1 MCLLD
6 QTELQTASPRR
17 AALSPLSPAALSL
30 SSQSGSCVWI
40 GRRYWR
46 SVPCSR
52 RIRSWCPENRAADVK
67 ATSTNSFSLI
77 LGVCKTVVPVWSP
90 RCSCWGSWGNS
101 LSSFWAEQSNNEHES
116 LKTHHINQSVYT
128 HRAPIY
134 WVRLHIFIGHT
145 GVRHSAGRLEKNVK
159 KYSCYGNFFCMR
171 CDLNQDKHF
180 SADVFLLLTIIY
192 IPCQEITYI
201 RNYHQCIHCK
211 KLFWSPVVSKSI
223 FPFHKIQIQVE

>member
-1 MCLLD
+1 MCVKQSYLCGLLGALVEEVEGTRSLHSEQNN
-6 QTELQTASPRR
+6 QTMSMNHWKLITLINQYIHTG
-17 AALSPLSPAALSL
+17 L
-30 SSQSGSCVWI
+30 
-40 GRRYWR
+40 R
-46 SVPCSR
+46 STECDYTFFLV
-52 RIRSWCPENRAADVK
+52 
-67 ATSTNSFSLI
+67 T
-77 LGVCKTVVPVWSP
+77 PVWDIQQVD
-90 RCSCWGSWGNS
+90 W
-101 LSSFWAEQSNNEHES
+101 
-116 LKTHHINQSVYT
+116 K
-128 HRAPIY
+128 
-134 WVRLHIFIGHT
+134 
-145 GVRHSAGRLEKNVK
+145 KNVK